1 MHGEKMIRVNTA
13 DIGPDGLEVNG
24 SEDPAFLELDS
35 AGGFPCRILDEVHY
49 RLHASLAGRD
59 LLVTG
64 SAEVRIE
71 TQCALCLKDIALTLG
86 SDKVCIFREKVPD
99 EIVDITDDIRE
110 EILLQVPERFKCSD
124 DCRGLCPGCGADLN
138 TEPCRCRKK
147 RKKTDPDAN
156 HTWDAL
162 DGLKL

>member
-1 MHGEKMIRVNTA
+1 MIRINTA

-24 SEDPAFLELDS
+24 SEEAAFLELDT
-35 AGGFPCRILDEVHY
+35 AGGFPCKVLNDVHY
-49 RLHASLAGRD
+49 QLHASLAGRD

-64 SAEVRIE
+64 SAQVKIQ
-71 TQCALCLKDIALTLG
+71 TQCALCLKDITLPIG
-86 SDKVCIFREKVPD
+86 SDKICIFREKVPD

-110 EILLQVPERFKCSD
+110 EILLALPDRFKCSE
-124 DCRGLCPGCGADLN
+124 DCKGLCPGCGADLN
-138 TEPCRCRKK
+138 NEPCRCRK
-147 RKKTDPDAN
+147 RKKKKADSGDDHD

>member
-1 MHGEKMIRVNTA
+1 MIRINTV
-13 DIGPDGLEVNG
+13 DVGPDGLEVNG
-24 SEDPAFLELDS
+24 SEDPAFLELDM
-35 AGGFPCRILDEVHY
+35 AGGFPCKVLDEVQY
-49 RLHASLAGRD
+49 RLHASMAGRD

-64 SAEVRIE
+64 SAGVRIR
-71 TQCALCLKDIALTLG
+71 TQCALCLKDLEVKVG
-86 SDKVCIFREKVPD
+86 SDKICIFREKVPD

-110 EILLQVPERFKCSD
+110 EILLAVPDRFKCSE
-124 DCRGLCPGCGADLN
+124 DCKGLCPGCGADLN

-147 RKKTDPDAN
+147 RKKKKTDSDDDHD